1 MHPHCRHVAFL
12 VVLFIGFMLPPV
24 ALRGQVPVSVGP
36 EAQTQYLD
44 MSGAPLSGGIVCTYQ
59 AGSSTPQATYTDSTG
74 STPNA
79 NPVVLDSAGRANIW
93 WQALA
98 YKVVLA
104 GGGTCASPSNLQ
116 WTVDNFS
123 VGVFLS
129 GNNTWSGT
137 NTFNG
142 TTTFNGVTNITNG
155 GSFNGT
161 FSGNPT
167 FSGSVT
173 FSGSLSIS
181 QLTLTIATGNPPLV
195 VTSTTVVPNLN
206 VEVVN
211 GVAFPASPS
220 LHSVPV
226 ITATNVASWKI
237 VPDCVAT
244 GNTIQFTQATN
255 AWSCGTASPGAVDC
269 PASTSGYALTY
280 TGGTWSCT
288 EIIPPVI
295 KVGTAGGNYDSASAS
310 FVNVDGTNLEYV
322 VTIPTGSNLVVQA
335 DGTINAP
342 ANATSVTTYVA
353 IADGGTQLQQ
363 HLMQDSNGDPSQTDF
378 HLQWVIAGDGMSHT
392 ITLQYKKGGGSGSDA
407 IINNT
412 TGNVPTMLFTLQ

>member
-129 GNNTWSGT
+129 
-137 NTFNG
+137 
-142 TTTFNGVTNITNG
+142 
-155 GSFNGT
+155 
-161 FSGNPT
+161 
-167 FSGSVT
+167 
-173 FSGSLSIS
+173 
-181 QLTLTIATGNPPLV
+181 
-195 VTSTTVVPNLN
+195 
-206 VEVVN
+206 
-211 GVAFPASPS
+211 
-220 LHSVPV
+220 
-226 ITATNVASWKI
+226 
-237 VPDCVAT
+237 
-244 GNTIQFTQATN
+244 
-255 AWSCGTASPGAVDC
+255 
-269 PASTSGYALTY
+269 
-280 TGGTWSCT
+280 
-288 EIIPPVI
+288 
-295 KVGTAGGNYDSASAS
+295 
-310 FVNVDGTNLEYV
+310 
-322 VTIPTGSNLVVQA
+322 
-335 DGTINAP
+335 
-342 ANATSVTTYVA
+342 
-353 IADGGTQLQQ
+353 
-363 HLMQDSNGDPSQTDF
+363 
-378 HLQWVIAGDGMSHT
+378 
-392 ITLQYKKGGGSGSDA
+392 
-407 IINNT
+407 
-412 TGNVPTMLFTLQ
+412 

>member
-1 MHPHCRHVAFL
+1 MPLQFRHLFRLLFL
-12 VVLFIGFMLPPV
+12 SFVVMVIPSLSWGQTPV
-24 ALRGQVPVSVGP
+24 NLGP
-36 EAQTQYLD
+36 APLACFRNLTTD
-44 MSGAPLSGGIVCTYQ
+44 VPLSGGQVATFA
-59 AGSSTPQATYTDSTG
+59 AGTSTPQATWTDSSG
-74 STPNA
+74 SVMNS
-79 NPVVLDSAGRANIW
+79 NPVILASDGCAQIW
-93 WQALA
+93 FSGLA
-98 YKVVLA
+98 YKITV
-104 GGGTCASPSNLQ
+104 SDSSDSLQ
-116 WTVDNFS
+116 FSVDNFS
-123 VGVFLS
+123 IGVFAGGNNQFS
-129 GNNTWSGT
+129 GNNTFSGTTNFTGPVNLTVGGSMNGTWSG
-137 NTFNG
+137 
-142 TTTFNGVTNITNG
+142 
-155 GSFNGT
+155 S
-161 FSGNPT
+161 PT
-167 FSGSVT
+167 FSGTVT
-173 FSGSLSIS
+173 FSGSLSVS